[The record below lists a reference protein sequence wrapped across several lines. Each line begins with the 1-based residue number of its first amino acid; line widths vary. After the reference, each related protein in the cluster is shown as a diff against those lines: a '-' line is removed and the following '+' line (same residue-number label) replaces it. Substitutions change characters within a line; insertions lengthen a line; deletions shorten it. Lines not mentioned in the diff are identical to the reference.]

1 MQIISLLTLVN
12 SYKIKIG
19 QFVNKPVILLIADRN
34 PHVRE
39 FLKREMMAE
48 GYQIRLVK
56 SGQELIED
64 VHNPNTP
71 PDMVI
76 LDPDL
81 PDTTDL
87 SLVHH
92 IHQIVPGL
100 PIVIHTL
107 QTEMI
112 HKLDAVHSVI
122 FVEKKGSSV
131 DHLKQAVK
139 DLLDME

>member
-1 MQIISLLTLVN
+1 VN
-12 SYKIKIG
+12 R
-19 QFVNKPVILLIADRN
+19 PVILLIADRN

-56 SGQELIED
+56 SGQELIDD
-64 VHNPNTP
+64 VHNPGTL

-81 PDTTDL
+81 PDANDL
-87 SLVHH
+87 SLIHH
-92 IHQIVPGL
+92 IHQMVPGL

-112 HKLDAVHSVI
+112 HQLDAVHPII

-139 DLLDME
+139 EFLDME

>member
-1 MQIISLLTLVN
+1 MN
-12 SYKIKIG
+12 R
-19 QFVNKPVILLIADRN
+19 PVILLIADRN

-39 FLKREMMAE
+39 FLKRELMAD

-56 SGQELIED
+56 SRQELIDD
-64 VHNPNTP
+64 VHNPDTL

-81 PDTTDL
+81 PDANDQ
-87 SLVHH
+87 SLIHH
-92 IHQIVPGL
+92 IHRIVPGL

-107 QTEMI
+107 QTEI
-112 HKLDAVHSVI
+112 IQQLDAAHFVI

>member
-1 MQIISLLTLVN
+1 M
-12 SYKIKIG
+12 KR
-19 QFVNKPVILLIADRN
+19 PVILLIADRN

-39 FLKREMMAE
+39 FLKRELMAE

-56 SGQELIED
+56 SGQELIDD
-64 VHNPNTP
+64 VHNPDTL

-81 PDTTDL
+81 PDGNDL

-92 IHQIVPGL
+92 IHLIVPEL

-112 HKLDAVHSVI
+112 HQLDAVHPVI

>member
-1 MQIISLLTLVN
+1 MN
-12 SYKIKIG
+12 R
-19 QFVNKPVILLIADRN
+19 PVILLIADRN

-39 FLKREMMAE
+39 FLKREMMAD

-56 SGQELIED
+56 SGQELID
-64 VHNPNTP
+64 DIHNPATL

-81 PDTTDL
+81 PDANDL
-87 SLVHH
+87 SLLHH

-112 HKLDAVHSVI
+112 HQLDAVHPVI

>member
-1 MQIISLLTLVN
+1 MN
-12 SYKIKIG
+12 R
-19 QFVNKPVILLIADRN
+19 PVILLIADRN

-56 SGQELIED
+56 SGQELID
-64 VHNPNTP
+64 DIHNPVAL

-81 PDTTDL
+81 PDANDQ
-87 SLVHH
+87 SLIHH
-92 IHQIVPGL
+92 IHRIVPGL

-112 HKLDAVHSVI
+112 QQLDAAHPVI

>member
-1 MQIISLLTLVN
+1 MN
-12 SYKIKIG
+12 R
-19 QFVNKPVILLIADRN
+19 PVILLIADRN

-56 SGQELIED
+56 SGQELIDD
-64 VHNPNTP
+64 VHNPGTL

-81 PDTTDL
+81 PDANDL
-87 SLVHH
+87 SLIHH
-92 IHQIVPGL
+92 IHQMVPGL

-112 HKLDAVHSVI
+112 HQLDAVHPII

-139 DLLDME
+139 EFLDME

>member
-1 MQIISLLTLVN
+1 M
-12 SYKIKIG
+12 KR
-19 QFVNKPVILLIADRN
+19 PVILLIADRN

-56 SGQELIED
+56 SGQELIDD
-64 VHNPNTP
+64 VHNPGTLP

-81 PDTTDL
+81 PDANDQ

-92 IHQIVPGL
+92 INQIVPGL

-112 HKLDAVHSVI
+112 HQMDTVYPVI
-122 FVEKKGSSV
+122 FVEKKGNSV

-139 DLLDME
+139 DLLDMG

>member
-1 MQIISLLTLVN
+1 
-12 SYKIKIG
+12 
-19 QFVNKPVILLIADRN
+19 VNKPVTLLIADRN

-48 GYQIRLVK
+48 GYHIRLVK
-56 SGQELIED
+56 SGQELIDHIHDPE
-64 VHNPNTP
+64 TL

-81 PDTTDL
+81 PDANDL

-92 IHQIVPGL
+92 IHQLAPDL
-100 PIVIHTL
+100 PVVIHTL

-112 HKLDAVHSVI
+112 HQFNMTQSILLI
-122 FVEKKGSSV
+122 EKKGSSV

-139 DLLDME
+139 DILNMK

>member
-1 MQIISLLTLVN
+1 VN
-12 SYKIKIG
+12 RS
-19 QFVNKPVILLIADRN
+19 VTLLIADRN

-48 GYQIRLVK
+48 GYVIRLVK
-56 SGQELIED
+56 SGQELID
-64 VHNPNTP
+64 DIHDPGAL

-81 PDTTDL
+81 PDANEQ

-92 IHQIVPGL
+92 IRQIVPGL

-107 QTEMI
+107 QTEMV
-112 HKLDAVHSVI
+112 HQLDAVHPVV

-139 DLLDME
+139 ELLDME

>member
-1 MQIISLLTLVN
+1 M
-12 SYKIKIG
+12 
-19 QFVNKPVILLIADRN
+19 AD
-34 PHVRE
+34 
-39 FLKREMMAE
+39 
-48 GYQIRLVK
+48 GYLIRLVK
-56 SGQELIED
+56 SGQELID
-64 VHNPNTP
+64 DFHNSDTL

-81 PDTTDL
+81 PDANDL

-112 HKLDAVHSVI
+112 HQLGAVHPVI

-139 DLLDME
+139 DLLDMD

>member
-1 MQIISLLTLVN
+1 MNTPLL
-12 SYKIKIG
+12 
-19 QFVNKPVILLIADRN
+19 LLIADRN

-56 SGQELIED
+56 SGQEIIND
-64 VHNPNTP
+64 VHNSDTL

-81 PDTTDL
+81 PDGNDL
-87 SLVHH
+87 SLIHR

-112 HKLDAVHSVI
+112 HQLDEVHPAI

-139 DLLDME
+139 DLLDRE

>member
-1 MQIISLLTLVN
+1 VN
-12 SYKIKIG
+12 R
-19 QFVNKPVILLIADRN
+19 PVILLIADRN

-39 FLKREMMAE
+39 FLKREMLAE
-48 GYQIRLVK
+48 GYQVRLVK
-56 SGQELIED
+56 SGQELIDD
-64 VHNPNTP
+64 VHNPGSL

-81 PDTTDL
+81 PDGNDHL

-92 IHQIVPGL
+92 IHQIVPEL
-100 PIVIHTL
+100 PVVIHSL

-112 HKLDAVHSVI
+112 HQLNAAHPFI

-139 DLLDME
+139 DVLEMR

>member
-1 MQIISLLTLVN
+1 MN
-12 SYKIKIG
+12 EK
-19 QFVNKPVILLIADRN
+19 VILLIADRN

-48 GYQIRLVK
+48 GYRVRLAK
-56 SGQELIED
+56 SGQELID
-64 VHNPNTP
+64 DIHNPGTL

-81 PDTTDL
+81 PDANDL
-87 SLVHH
+87 SLVHR
-92 IHQIVPGL
+92 IQQIVPGL

-107 QTEMI
+107 LTEMMYQ
-112 HKLDAVHSVI
+112 LDAVRPVI

-139 DLLDME
+139 DLLDVD

>member
-1 MQIISLLTLVN
+1 VN
-12 SYKIKIG
+12 R
-19 QFVNKPVILLIADRN
+19 PVILLIADRN

-48 GYQIRLVK
+48 GYQVRLVK
-56 SGQELIED
+56 SAQELIAD
-64 VHNPNTP
+64 VHLPGAR

-81 PDTTDL
+81 PDANDRFL
-87 SLVHH
+87 ADE
-92 IHQIVPGL
+92 IQRIAPGL

-107 QTEMI
+107 QTEIAPRMDTA
-112 HKLDAVHSVI
+112 HPVV

-139 DLLDME
+139 DLLDMK

>member
-1 MQIISLLTLVN
+1 M
-12 SYKIKIG
+12 
-19 QFVNKPVILLIADRN
+19 NKTVILLIADRN

-39 FLKREMMAE
+39 FLKREMMAD

-64 VHNPNTP
+64 VQNPDTL

-81 PDTTDL
+81 PDANDL

-107 QTEMI
+107 QTDMI
-112 HKLDAVHSVI
+112 HQLNALHSVI

>member
-1 MQIISLLTLVN
+1 MN
-12 SYKIKIG
+12 R
-19 QFVNKPVILLIADRN
+19 PVILLIADRN

-39 FLKREMMAE
+39 FLKREMMAD
-48 GYQIRLVK
+48 GYLIRLVK
-56 SGQELIED
+56 SGQELID
-64 VHNPNTP
+64 DFHNSDTL

-81 PDTTDL
+81 PDANDL

-112 HKLDAVHSVI
+112 HQLGAVHPVI

-139 DLLDME
+139 VLLDME

>member
-1 MQIISLLTLVN
+1 MN
-12 SYKIKIG
+12 R
-19 QFVNKPVILLIADRN
+19 PVILLIADRN

-48 GYQIRLVK
+48 GYEIRLVK
-56 SGQELIED
+56 SGQELID
-64 VHNPNTP
+64 DIHNPGAL

-81 PDTTDL
+81 PDADDQ

-92 IHQIVPGL
+92 IQRIVPEL
-100 PIVIHTL
+100 PIVIHSL

-112 HKLDAVHSVI
+112 HQLNAMHPVI

-139 DLLDME
+139 DILDMD

>member
-1 MQIISLLTLVN
+1 VNRSLT
-12 SYKIKIG
+12 
-19 QFVNKPVILLIADRN
+19 LLIADRN

-48 GYQIRLVK
+48 GYQVRLFK
-56 SGQELIED
+56 SGRELID
-64 VHNPNTP
+64 AVQAPGAP

-81 PDTTDL
+81 PDADDR
-87 SLVHH
+87 SLVH
-92 IHQIVPGL
+92 QIRRIAPGL
-100 PIVIHTL
+100 PVVVHTL
-107 QTEMI
+107 QTEMM
-112 HKLDAVHSVI
+112 HQPDAADPVI

-139 DLLDME
+139 ALLDMK

>member
-1 MQIISLLTLVN
+1 MN
-12 SYKIKIG
+12 R
-19 QFVNKPVILLIADRN
+19 PVILLIADRN

-56 SGQELIED
+56 SGQELIDD

-112 HKLDAVHSVI
+112 HQLDAVHPVI

>member
-1 MQIISLLTLVN
+1 MN
-12 SYKIKIG
+12 R
-19 QFVNKPVILLIADRN
+19 PVILLIADRN

-48 GYQIRLVK
+48 GYEIRLVK
-56 SGQELIED
+56 SGQELID
-64 VHNPNTP
+64 DIHIPGAL

-81 PDTTDL
+81 PDADDQ

-92 IHQIVPGL
+92 IQRIVPGL
-100 PIVIHTL
+100 PIVIHSL

-112 HKLDAVHSVI
+112 HQLNAKHPVI

-139 DLLDME
+139 DILDMD

>member
-1 MQIISLLTLVN
+1 MN
-12 SYKIKIG
+12 R
-19 QFVNKPVILLIADRN
+19 PVILLIADRN

-56 SGQELIED
+56 SGQELIDD
-64 VHNPNTP
+64 VHNFDTL

-81 PDTTDL
+81 PDANDL

-107 QTEMI
+107 LTEMI
-112 HKLDAVHSVI
+112 HQLDAVHPVI

>member
-1 MQIISLLTLVN
+1 MN
-12 SYKIKIG
+12 R
-19 QFVNKPVILLIADRN
+19 PVILLIADRN

-39 FLKREMMAE
+39 FLKREMMAD

-56 SGQELIED
+56 SAQELID
-64 VHNPNTP
+64 DIHNPATL

-81 PDTTDL
+81 PDANDL
-87 SLVHH
+87 SLLHH

-112 HKLDAVHSVI
+112 HQLDAVHPVI

>member
-1 MQIISLLTLVN
+1 M
-12 SYKIKIG
+12 
-19 QFVNKPVILLIADRN
+19 NKPVILLIADRN

-39 FLKREMMAE
+39 FLKRELMAE

-56 SGQELIED
+56 SGQELIDD
-64 VHNPNTP
+64 VHNSDTL

-81 PDTTDL
+81 PDTNDL

-112 HKLDAVHSVI
+112 HQLDAVHPVI

>member
-1 MQIISLLTLVN
+1 VN
-12 SYKIKIG
+12 R
-19 QFVNKPVILLIADRN
+19 PVILLIADRN

-39 FLKREMMAE
+39 FLKREMMAD

-56 SGQELIED
+56 SGQELID
-64 VHNPNTP
+64 DIHNPATL
-71 PDMVI
+71 PDLVI

-81 PDTTDL
+81 PDANDL
-87 SLVHH
+87 SLLHH

-112 HKLDAVHSVI
+112 HQLDAVHPVI

>member
-1 MQIISLLTLVN
+1 M
-12 SYKIKIG
+12 
-19 QFVNKPVILLIADRN
+19 NKPIILLIADRN

-48 GYQIRLVK
+48 GYRIRLVK
-56 SGQELIED
+56 SGQELIDD
-64 VHNPNTP
+64 VHNSGTRL
-71 PDMVI
+71 DMVI

-81 PDTTDL
+81 PDANDL
-87 SLVHH
+87 TLVHQ

-100 PIVIHTL
+100 PIVIHSL
-107 QTEMI
+107 QTDVI
-112 HKLDAVHSVI
+112 HQLDAVYPVI

-139 DLLDME
+139 DLLDMD

>member
-1 MQIISLLTLVN
+1 MN
-12 SYKIKIG
+12 R
-19 QFVNKPVILLIADRN
+19 PVILLIADRN

-39 FLKREMMAE
+39 FLKRELMAE

-56 SGQELIED
+56 SGQELIDD
-64 VHNPNTP
+64 VHNPDTL

-81 PDTTDL
+81 PDGNDL

-92 IHQIVPGL
+92 IHLIVPEL

-112 HKLDAVHSVI
+112 HQLDAVHPVI

>member
-1 MQIISLLTLVN
+1 MN
-12 SYKIKIG
+12 R
-19 QFVNKPVILLIADRN
+19 PVILLIADRN

-56 SGQELIED
+56 SGQELIDD
-64 VHNPNTP
+64 VHNPDTL

-81 PDTTDL
+81 PDGNDL

-112 HKLDAVHSVI
+112 HQLDAVHPVI

>member
-1 MQIISLLTLVN
+1 VN
-12 SYKIKIG
+12 E
-19 QFVNKPVILLIADRN
+19 PVVLLIADRN

-39 FLKREMMAE
+39 FLRREMMAE

-56 SGQELIED
+56 SGQELID
-64 VHNPNTP
+64 DINNSGLL

-81 PDTTDL
+81 PDANDV
-87 SLVHH
+87 SLVHQL
-92 IHQIVPGL
+92 HQIFPGL

-112 HKLDAVHSVI
+112 HQLGEMHPVL

-139 DLLDME
+139 ELLDVA

>member
-1 MQIISLLTLVN
+1 MQIISLLTLMN
-12 SYKIKIG
+12 SNKIKIG

-56 SGQELIED
+56 SGQELIDD
-64 VHNPNTP
+64 VHNPDTL

-81 PDTTDL
+81 PDANDQ

-112 HKLDAVHSVI
+112 HQLDAVHPVI

>member
-1 MQIISLLTLVN
+1 MN
-12 SYKIKIG
+12 R
-19 QFVNKPVILLIADRN
+19 PVILLIADRN

-39 FLKREMMAE
+39 FLKREMMAD

-56 SGQELIED
+56 SGQELID
-64 VHNPNTP
+64 DIHNPATL
-71 PDMVI
+71 PDLVI

-81 PDTTDL
+81 PDANDL
-87 SLVHH
+87 SLLHH

-112 HKLDAVHSVI
+112 HQLDAVHPVI